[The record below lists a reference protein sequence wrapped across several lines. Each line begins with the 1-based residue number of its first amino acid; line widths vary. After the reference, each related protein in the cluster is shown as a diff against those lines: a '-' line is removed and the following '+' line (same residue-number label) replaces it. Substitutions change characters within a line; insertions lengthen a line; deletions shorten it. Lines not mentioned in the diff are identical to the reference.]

1 MPILPREP
9 DLFPENLLA
18 DMPAA
23 ASGPWWLLY
32 SLSRQEKELVR
43 RLRVQGVPH
52 YCPIVRRQ
60 LRSPAGRLRYSFV
73 PLFAGYVFLQGGDEE
88 RSVALQTNRVSRCL
102 AVPDPAGLVRDLRR
116 IQQLIACDA
125 PLTPEARLTPGMRVR
140 VRSGPLVGLEG
151 TVIERRGQTR
161 LLVAIEF
168 IQQGASVQI
177 GDYQLE
183 RIDL

>member
-88 RSVALQTNRVSRCL
+88 RSVALQNSALESAFGRSAGDVPPSEDNTANKAPFAAEL
-102 AVPDPAGLVRDLRR
+102 ASAGGSWAAFFDV
-116 IQQLIACDA
+116 DA
-125 PLTPEARLTPGMRVR
+125 FISKGTLLAALLPGHAL
-140 VRSGPLVGLEG
+140 S
-151 TVIERRGQTR
+151 
-161 LLVAIEF
+161 
-168 IQQGASVQI
+168 ASC
-177 GDYQLE
+177 GSP
-183 RIDL
+183 